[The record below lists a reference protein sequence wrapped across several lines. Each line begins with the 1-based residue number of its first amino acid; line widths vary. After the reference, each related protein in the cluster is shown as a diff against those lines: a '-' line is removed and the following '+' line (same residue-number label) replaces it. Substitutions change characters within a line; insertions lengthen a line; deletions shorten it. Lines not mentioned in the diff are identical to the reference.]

1 MGTMA
6 GPWTGW
12 LLLRSLETL
21 KMRMTAQ
28 AMVMATSQKGTS
40 TMRGARAVTAP
51 LSMVRVRATGQGYG
65 LGSGC

>member
-1 MGTMA
+1 
-6 GPWTGW
+6 
-12 LLLRSLETL
+12 
-21 KMRMTAQ
+21 MRMTAQ